1 MGCSDT
7 FLTLIWS
14 YSTYPIM
21 TDFQLNFS
29 HSFHQKTYYLL
40 DIFLGIRQTAVG
52 KNLRDIL
59 LHWIIWDWCF
69 YRSKMVKYQQSHM
82 FKSTLGKQKINII
95 NKNLLWVYS
104 PLKLASYWIPVPALK
119 TETQGPQVSAKSLSL
134 KKKLYS
140 MKSLPSSSYLYWVF
154 GLWWLL
160 KFLLSQWW
168 VIIIYSRVLVFEIIG
183 SLIENWYISYY
194 LT

>member
-1 MGCSDT
+1 MGYSDT

-104 PLKLASYWIPVPALK
+104 PLKLASLDSCPSLENWNSRSPSVSK
-119 TETQGPQVSAKSLSL
+119 EPQF

-154 GLWWLL
+154 GLWWIL
-160 KFLLSQWW
+160 KFLLAQWW
-168 VIIIYSRVLVFEIIG
+168 VIIIYSRVLIFEIIG
-183 SLIENWYISYY
+183 SLIENWYISDY